1 MKKFIIGL
9 VMIIIPY
16 TLHAFPEII
25 DFKQRNHNTVKHL
38 EISPV
43 IVPYY
48 GDVLE
53 TSVLYGSRFN
63 YHLSQA
69 WSLGGTFL
77 YGESVYDTTSAPI
90 SGRNSDT
97 HIIYDGHFMYSI
109 PAALR
114 ISKDIP
120 LEADMYTILGAGEE
134 YIGGDNHTTILLG
147 GGLKMYTGIPWL
159 AVRIGIRD
167 YFYKVTISGENKTVD
182 DLVMMI
188 GVSFLFL

>member
-1 MKKFIIGL
+1 MFCL
-9 VMIIIPY
+9 YCFQCV
-16 TLHAFPEII
+16 AFPEVI
-25 DFKQRNHNTVKHL
+25 DFEKRKHNSIKHF
-38 EISPV
+38 EIGPM

-63 YHLSQA
+63 YHLTQA
-69 WSLGGTFL
+69 WSLGSTVM
-77 YGESVYDTTSAPI
+77 YGDSIYDNASPVI
-90 SGRNSDT
+90 SGRNSNT
-97 HIIYDGHFMYSI
+97 HLIYDGHFMYSI

-114 ISKDIP
+114 ISNDIP

-134 YIGGDNHTTILLG
+134 YIGGDRHITILVG

-167 YFYKVTISGENKTVD
+167 YFYKLNVGGSNKTVD
-182 DLVMMI
+182 DLLMMI
-188 GVSFLFL
+188 GVSILLF